1 MPVYT
6 PGRYN
11 INFNICAIIL
21 NLIVIFVFINKKKVR
36 DRRSVF
42 FIAIES
48 LLTVSSIMEIV
59 DALFLNGTI
68 IMPKWAAVFFLSM
81 DLYLHNLISL
91 VFLLYIL
98 EVLGRFMV
106 MSNVTRII
114 YAIPEICLAALFFIP
129 DTRSK
134 IFSIDDNL
142 NYHKGFGGVI
152 LYIVVLVYFCMGVI
166 SLIKSR
172 RVIVGGNLWYLIYTV
187 VGLIF
192 CNIPYFIIPTL
203 RITIFLQSALML
215 GVFANI
221 EDNSRLFDAETGLL
235 TRYSM
240 WSESRVLFES
250 GYESYIISVNVRNA
264 DSYEITL
271 GTEILSGIGKEIGKW
286 MHSLASSTVHVYHNG
301 YGVYVILLFGG
312 SKDDAVNLSEK
323 VIARFQDSWN
333 YMDTPVTFG
342 IQLIMGKIPGTITN
356 KSELLSFVDR
366 KYDPNLPSGKIIMA
380 DETMKQLSRRDDVR
394 AALGRTILND
404 SFQVYYQP
412 IYDNVKDRI
421 TSCEALIRMNDD
433 KLGFVS
439 PEEFIKV
446 AEQTGLISQIGE
458 IVFKKVCAFISEN
471 DPMQYGLDYIE
482 VNLSTIQCMDPDLYD
497 SFIRIMKKYHVPTS
511 AINFEITES
520 AMIQNETAMED
531 VTGKFRQDG
540 FNFSLDDFGTGNSN
554 FSYLIRYPFKLI
566 KIDKSFLWNSE
577 KNHKNAIV
585 LKNMLE
591 LIKDLGKDTVVEGVE
606 TAAQRDMLRADGVRY
621 LQGYF
626 YSKPVPP
633 DDFLKYL
640 KDFNSE
646 SSIEKHHA

>member
-1 MPVYT
+1 
-6 PGRYN
+6 
-11 INFNICAIIL
+11 
-21 NLIVIFVFINKKKVR
+21 
-36 DRRSVF
+36 
-42 FIAIES
+42 
-48 LLTVSSIMEIV
+48 
-59 DALFLNGTI
+59 
-68 IMPKWAAVFFLSM
+68 
-81 DLYLHNLISL
+81 
-91 VFLLYIL
+91 
-98 EVLGRFMV
+98 
-106 MSNVTRII
+106 
-114 YAIPEICLAALFFIP
+114 
-129 DTRSK
+129 
-134 IFSIDDNL
+134 
-142 NYHKGFGGVI
+142 
-152 LYIVVLVYFCMGVI
+152 
-166 SLIKSR
+166 
-172 RVIVGGNLWYLIYTV
+172 
-187 VGLIF
+187 
-192 CNIPYFIIPTL
+192 
-203 RITIFLQSALML
+203 
-215 GVFANI
+215 
-221 EDNSRLFDAETGLL
+221 
-235 TRYSM
+235 
-240 WSESRVLFES
+240 
-250 GYESYIISVNVRNA
+250 
-264 DSYEITL
+264 
-271 GTEILSGIGKEIGKW
+271 
-286 MHSLASSTVHVYHNG
+286 
-301 YGVYVILLFGG
+301 
-312 SKDDAVNLSEK
+312 
-323 VIARFQDSWN
+323 
-333 YMDTPVTFG
+333 
-342 IQLIMGKIPGTITN
+342 
-356 KSELLSFVDR
+356 
-366 KYDPNLPSGKIIMA
+366 
-380 DETMKQLSRRDDVR
+380 
-394 AALGRTILND
+394 
-404 SFQVYYQP
+404 
-412 IYDNVKDRI
+412 
-421 TSCEALIRMNDD
+421 MNDD

-497 SFIRIMKKYHVPTS
+497 SFIRIMKKYHVPAS

-520 AMIQNETAMED
+520 AMIQNVTAMED